1 MRYGSVR
8 VSPVPGKRPGEWGDA
23 AGAVRR
29 VLEELQDGIALRVT
43 EREFPHASASPR
55 TPPRTSSA
63 SSGAESGGGGS
74 GWPSCHW
81 ATNRAHSASMSSMIL
96 PSPWFFSYHRAH
108 DLTFV
113 DVRIPS
119 GSSLT

>member
-1 MRYGSVR
+1 MR
-8 VSPVPGKRPGEWGDA
+8 VSPVPGKSPGERDDP

-43 EREFPHASASPR
+43 EREFPHAVSSPR

-63 SSGAESGGGGS
+63 SSISAPGGGGS
-74 GWPSCHW
+74 GWPSRHW
-81 ATNRAHSASMSSMIL
+81 ATNRAHSASMSSRIF